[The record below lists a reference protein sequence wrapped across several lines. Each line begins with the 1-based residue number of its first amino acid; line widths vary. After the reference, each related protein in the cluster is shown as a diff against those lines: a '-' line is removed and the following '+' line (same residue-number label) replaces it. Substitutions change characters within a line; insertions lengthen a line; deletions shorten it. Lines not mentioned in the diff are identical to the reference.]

1 MEELA
6 EHGLV
11 LDGSQPWHRPA
22 IAELDYAMRPR
33 VHERRVPSFGALIAP
48 TTEPA
53 EWRSHSQLD
62 IALRPVGEL
71 SLPEARRY
79 ADGLSSWLLRSL
91 DGEDQWAVFD
101 RPAGSERD
109 LVVLAEAFGAAIVQ
123 RHPQGTVRLVGSFGV
138 LRWDGLDWQ
147 HEALVSNWLDLVGTC
162 RVIGHSTVL
171 ETLLEFAVHDL
182 GALGI
187 GATLVY
193 RPDVSLPTSFDERL
207 PPPPPLQVSRPAD
220 LAPLRHAL
228 TQVDGAV
235 LFDEGGTLRHIG
247 VRLVPTAGAEAD
259 VDGYRGTRH
268 TSARR
273 YSYDDPSAMVIVV
286 SEDGPVTVLCGGEVL
301 GTSARVR
308 QLGLDD

>member
-6 EHGLV
+6 EHGLA
-11 LDGSQPWHRPA
+11 LDGSQPWHRVT

-33 VHERRVPSFGALIAP
+33 VHERRVPSFGALIGP
-48 TTEPA
+48 TTDQA
-53 EWRSHSQLD
+53 EWRAHSQLD
-62 IALRPVGEL
+62 IALRPVGDL
-71 SLPEARRY
+71 SLPDARRY
-79 ADGLSSWLLRSL
+79 ADGMSSWLLRPL
-91 DGEDQWAVFD
+91 DGGDQWAVFD

-109 LVVLAEAFGAAIVQ
+109 LVVLAEAFGASIVQ

-138 LRWDGLDWQ
+138 MRWDGLDWQ
-147 HEALVSNWLDLVGTC
+147 HEALVANWLDLVGTC
-162 RVIGHSTVL
+162 GVIGHPSVL

-193 RPDVSLPTSFDERL
+193 RPDFSLATSFDERM
-207 PPPPPLQVSRPAD
+207 PAPPPLQVSRPAD

-228 TQVDGAV
+228 AQVDGAV
-235 LFDEGGTLRHIG
+235 LFDETGTLRHIG

-273 YSYDDPSAMVIVV
+273 YSYDDPSAVVIVV

-308 QLGLDD
+308 KLGLSD